1 MSIYRLSALFAI
13 LAVLTTS
20 AVGASVAHA
29 EEPYWKVNGTRL
41 GKGELRKFV
50 LSGGESYVLASTWH
64 GSEFSIKCTEA
75 VVESGAVIIGSAP
88 EQTANDEATTA
99 LRHCTKTLV
108 GFNCWIDAEEFIFN
122 KAISHPATRLNGTMT
137 LVVEVFLPTKS
148 TNVVTSIRALGQG
161 CWEEEPEASIKGT
174 YAGEFSI
181 SGTGVEVGKEVD
193 ALSPEIAFPKEQ
205 IKAVTLEGAE
215 LKIGLTLEGNP
226 VTIEGRSNMKL
237 LSGEKF
243 GIWTK

>member
-1 MSIYRLSALFAI
+1 MYRLSAL
-13 LAVLTTS
+13 LAVIAAMATS
-20 AVGASVAHA
+20 AFGAGVAHA

-41 GKGELRKFV
+41 GKGETKKFV
-50 LSGGESYVLASTWH
+50 WSGGESYVLSSTWH

-75 VVESGAVIIGSAP
+75 VVQSGAVIIGSAA
-88 EQTANDEATTA
+88 EQTATDEATTA
-99 LRHCTKTLV
+99 LLHCTKTQV
-108 GFNCWIDAEEFIFN
+108 GFNCWIDAEEIIFN

-137 LVVEVFLPTKS
+137 LVVEVFLPTQS
-148 TNVVTSIRALGQG
+148 TKKVTSIRALGQG
-161 CWEEEPEASIKGT
+161 CWEEEPEASIEGT
-174 YAGEFSI
+174 YAGEFRV
-181 SGTGVEVGKEVD
+181 SGTGVEVGKEAE

-205 IKAVTLEGAE
+205 IKAVTLKGAE